1 MDKETIKDKIPL
13 SLSWSGGKDSAFA
26 LWHLLQSEEFE
37 VVRLHTVF
45 GEETKRVG
53 LHGISEVLIDQQA
66 ECIGLPL
73 DKLYYPASG
82 DNSAYENAIKGY
94 LYNLEAL
101 SISHIAYGDIFL
113 EDLRKYRENQ
123 LESFGFQ
130 AVFPLWQKDSEKLA
144 EDFIAMGF
152 ETLICAADTGKI
164 DPYWLGK
171 KYDIEF
177 LNSLPKDVDP
187 CGENGEFHS
196 FCISGLVFTRSL
208 QVNIGERI
216 SKSYW
221 IKKDDGTQIE
231 KKFGFV
237 EITL

>member
-1 MDKETIKDKIPL
+1 MDIKPQKDKIKI

-37 VVRLHTVF
+37 VLRLHTVF

-53 LHGISEVLIDQQA
+53 LHGISEELIGKQA
-66 ECIGLPL
+66 ELIGLPL

-82 DNSAYENAIKGY
+82 DNTAYENSIKGY

-101 SISHIAYGDIFL
+101 NISHIAYGDIFL
-113 EDLRKYRENQ
+113 EDLKKYREEQ
-123 LESFGFQ
+123 LERNGFH
-130 AVFPLWQKDSEKLA
+130 AVFPLWGMDTEKLA
-144 EDFIAMGF
+144 EDFISKGF
-152 ETLICAADTGKI
+152 ETLICAADTEKI

-171 KYDIEF
+171 KFNSDF
-177 LNSLPKDVDP
+177 LNNLPKEVDP

-196 FCISGLVFTRSL
+196 FCINGPIFIRPI
-208 QVNIGERI
+208 QVNIGEKI

-221 IKKDDGTQIE
+221 IKKDDGEQIE
-231 KKFGFV
+231 KKFGFI
-237 EITL
+237 EII